1 MTLARS
7 HAGEHRH
14 IGPRPPIRPTDAPI
28 SSGYIRQAMGAHYRH
43 TTLEIADRA
52 ITAAI
57 LGKDVGG
64 ARPAPFRGSTT
75 ESVPPNAGHPGKE
88 V

>member
-1 MTLARS
+1 
-7 HAGEHRH
+7 
-14 IGPRPPIRPTDAPI
+14 
-28 SSGYIRQAMGAHYRH
+28 MGAHYRH

-75 ESVPPNAGHPGKE
+75 ESVPPSAGHPGKKE